1 MSDRYKFDGFDA
13 VIDTENDD
21 AIEYDGLDSRAAGIL
36 AGALNDNEMLSNA
49 MHKLTVILNERNLD
63 IERLTT
69 PTDEQIDSMLESIK
83 GIAQEVDAYE
93 YGLPLYDPQIYK
105 LRKAYDVYLRTP
117 EWKQIRR
124 RALVRDDFLC
134 QNCFCK
140 ITHSSAEVHHLTYD
154 SLRRTGITFTFE
166 VVSLCSACHKL
177 YHSIEE

>member
-1 MSDRYKFDGFDA
+1 MTPIDCTHENARLTRYTLSNNTIA
-13 VIDTENDD
+13 IYRQCDD
-21 AIEYDGLDSRAAGIL
+21 CGEKVGTAISRATIPNWQ
-36 AGALNDNEMLSNA
+36 ALPPFDVEKQDRRRAETRDFYAAKRAEWQAYFETNRE
-49 MHKLTVILNERNLD
+49 ER
-63 IERLTT
+63 
-69 PTDEQIDSMLESIK
+69 Q
-83 GIAQEVDAYE
+83 
-93 YGLPLYDPQIYK
+93 
-105 LRKAYDVYLRTP
+105 KAYDVYLRTP